1 MARVSWRVSPYLACH
16 LPSRLKQEP
25 ALIQE
30 LIRLVRQNP
39 EPAHMIPV
47 GIRYLVTQECVA
59 ADGPELAQEMM
70 IRLSIY
76 ECDFI
81 LPSKIAVDDE

>member
-1 MARVSWRVSPYLACH
+1 M
-16 LPSRLKQEP
+16 
-25 ALIQE
+25 IQE

-59 ADGPELAQEMM
+59 ADGPELAQEM
-70 IRLSIY
+70 IRRIVSTVIM
-76 ECDFI
+76 F
-81 LPSKIAVDDE
+81 KIG